1 MIQHFTLRLVQS
13 LMLAPTVRHFAFER
27 VDGEPLQ
34 FQPGQFIQIHF
45 TYPDGKP
52 TKRSYSI
59 ATLSIA
65 TNDSISRIEIA
76 VSFVPGGAA
85 SDLLEQ
91 LIVGDTVAASGPYGR
106 FVLFNQDRNRRYLLV
121 ATGTGITPYRAML
134 THLEAMMQQRELEVV
149 LLYGARNPEELL
161 YDKEFAAFASGH
173 PGFRF
178 VPCLSR
184 QMRSCPGPDERR
196 GYVQAVLPEFDPNPE
211 GDIVYLCGNPN
222 MVDATFATLKEAG
235 FPVAHLRREKY
246 VSAR

>member
-13 LMLAPTVRHFAFER
+13 LMLAPTVRHIAFER
-27 VDGEPLQ
+27 IDGEPVP

-45 TYPDGKP
+45 SYPDGQP

-59 ATLSIA
+59 ATSPA
-65 TNDSISRIEIA
+65 TVDGATSRIEIA
-76 VSFVPGGAA
+76 VSYVPGGAA
-85 SDLLEQ
+85 TDLLEH
-91 LIVGDTVAASGPYGR
+91 LAVSDTVAASGPYGR
-106 FVLFNQDRNRRYLLV
+106 FVLSDQDRNRRYLLI
-121 ATGTGITPYRAML
+121 ATGTGVTPYRAML
-134 THLEAMMQQRELEVV
+134 THLQVMMLQRDLEVV
-149 LLYGARNPEELL
+149 LLYGARNEAELL
-161 YDKEFAAFASGH
+161 YDKEFAAFAAEH

-184 QMRSCPGPDERR
+184 QARSYPGPDDHR
-196 GYVQAVLPEFDPNPE
+196 GYVQAVLPEFDPDPE
-211 GDIVYLCGNPN
+211 GDIAYLCGNPN